1 MKRKFTGIL
10 IVLLLIAL
18 PLGGWRM
25 YLAHVINR
33 ELAEIRA
40 AGLPTNGEE
49 LNRWYAPVPDNQ
61 NAALVLTQAFDL
73 RRNYSDSRSNLIHNY
88 KLPKRGVALTS
99 EQAELLKGY
108 IALNE
113 ACLRK

>member
-40 AGLPTNGEE
+40 AGLPSNGEE

-61 NAALVLTQAFDL
+61 NAALVLTQAFALLKTINTCSDKRANEVWKLKDKFPRRADL
-73 RRNYSDSRSNLIHNY
+73 
-88 KLPKRGVALTS
+88 LTS
-99 EQAELLKGY
+99 EQRAVIRGHV
-108 IALNE
+108 
-113 ACLRK
+113 